1 MNPEQ
6 EQHYISSNICKDII
20 LSPQLYS
27 QPQGAKEIEYD
38 ICKEVFL
45 RHITRIQ
52 TIQNESDLS
61 ARKKFIQSIKDT
73 L

>member
-6 EQHYISSNICKDII
+6 ELHYISSIVCKDII
-20 LSPQLYS
+20 LGPQLYS
-27 QPQGAKEIEYD
+27 QPQKAKEIEYG

-45 RHITRIQ
+45 RHITRIKA
-52 TIQNESDLS
+52 IQNESDLS
-61 ARKKFIQSIKDT
+61 ARKEFIQSIKDS